1 MNKFDIAIIGGD
13 KRTAFMAPVFAARKL
28 RVICY
33 GTVAPEPQ
41 ETVCTANIYYASSLR
56 EALENT
62 PVIVCGIPFEREG
75 SLYCEQDLPDI
86 PLTELQRCLRKHQK
100 LFGGVIPEGFRRLCD
115 EREIGCYDF
124 MREEPL
130 TLFNTI
136 ATAEGAIL
144 EALSHKNTLL
154 HHSPVLVLGYGRC
167 GKTLTNKLTGLSA
180 CVTVCSSCPTELAMA
195 DAFGCRTL
203 PLSKLGREI
212 KNYEYIFNTIPAC
225 ILNEYR
231 LKNVR
236 RDALIIDIAS
246 NRCGIDYEA
255 AQKLN
260 LDVRYCP
267 GLPGKYAGI
276 SSAVRLAEYV
286 MSACS

>member
-13 KRTAFMAPVFAARKL
+13 NRTACMAPIFAEKKL

-33 GTVAPEPQ
+33 GTVPLKQREA
-41 ETVCTANIYYASSLR
+41 VCPANIYHAASLQ

-62 PVIVCGIPFEREG
+62 PAIVCGIPFERNG
-75 SLYCEQDLPDI
+75 CLYWEQEQPAI

-100 LFGGVIPEGFRRLCD
+100 IFGGVIPEGFRRLCD

-124 MREEPL
+124 MKEEPL
-130 TLFNTI
+130 TLFNAV

-144 EALSHKNTLL
+144 EALSHKATLL

-167 GKTLTNKLTGLSA
+167 GKPLAQKLLGLSA
-180 CVTVCSSCPTELAMA
+180 FVTVCSSCPVELSMA
-195 DAFGCRTL
+195 DALGCRTL
-203 PLSKLGREI
+203 PLSKLGRKI
-212 KNYEYIFNTIPAC
+212 KDYEYLFNTIPAC
-225 ILNEYR
+225 ILNEYL

-236 RDALIIDIAS
+236 KDALIIDIAS
-246 NRCGIDYEA
+246 NRCGMDYEA

-260 LDVRYCP
+260 LAVRYCP
-267 GLPGKYAGI
+267 GLPGKYAGV
-276 SSAVRLAEYV
+276 SCASRLAEYV
-286 MSACS
+286 MNACP